1 MRGLLIPLVA
11 CIACAV
17 VVSITAV
24 SVRAEQ
30 NLNVE
35 NEKKTKILAAAGI
48 VTDNVDLEF
57 SKIETLYVDFTTGQ
71 FVDVDAK
78 YDHIKAANTPSTSKL
93 WILAHSL
100 GVMCLRNQPTT
111 GI

>member
-1 MRGLLIPLVA
+1 MKNLLIPLIA

-35 NEKKTKILAAAGI
+35 NEKKAKILAAAGI
-48 VTDNVDLEF
+48 VTENIDLEF
-57 SKIETLYVDFTTGQ
+57 GKIETL
-71 FVDVDAK
+71 
-78 YDHIKAANTPSTSKL
+78 
-93 WILAHSL
+93 
-100 GVMCLRNQPTT
+100 
-111 GI
+111 